1 MSCKHLLPS
10 RRRRRQ
16 RCALEGLFIGPPT
29 AACQL
34 PPWEEG
40 YCPEPECPWRNR
52 GFKPLPVDYA
62 GIRGQLPEGRL
73 TDAGG
78 LGAGAGAAGGRKK
91 RKEGN
96 DG

>member
-16 RCALEGLFIGPPT
+16 RCALEGLFIGLPT

-40 YCPEPECPWRNR
+40 YCPEPECPWRDQDYVP
-52 GFKPLPVDYA
+52 GPKEYA
-62 GIRGQLPEGRL
+62 GIKGSSGERSSPLPEGSVPGPILAR
-73 TDAGG
+73 AE
-78 LGAGAGAAGGRKK
+78 RK
-91 RKEGN
+91 RRR
-96 DG
+96 